1 MIEKFKNLFPEN
13 VENGIEN
20 PIIDSELSY
29 KEMLDSFNPDWSNEI
44 IEKQKLVNVLYYSFD
59 NKIHQGQ
66 IIINKKLEKDI
77 DEIFKLAMQIKFPI
91 EKTSPI
97 SKYDWNDNMSMKDN
111 NTSGFNYRKILGSE
125 RLSNHA
131 YGFAIDI
138 NPRLNPFIKNG
149 KILPD
154 GANYDKTKTGT
165 LTVENPIVK
174 KFKELGWIWGGDWE
188 SIKDYQHF
196 EKVLQ

>member
-1 MIEKFKNLFPEN
+1 MEKVENLFPEN
-13 VENGIEN
+13 IIEN

-91 EKTSPI
+91 KKTSPI
-97 SKYDWNDNMSMKDN
+97 SIYDWNDKISMEYN
-111 NTSGFNYRKILGSE
+111 I
-125 RLSNHA
+125 H
-131 YGFAIDI
+131 
-138 NPRLNPFIKNG
+138 
-149 KILPD
+149 PD
-154 GANYDKTKTGT
+154 SIT
-165 LTVENPIVK
+165 E
-174 KFKELGWIWGGDWE
+174 KFWAL
-188 SIKDYQHF
+188 KDYQITRT
-196 EKVLQ
+196 VLL